1 MIFLISELVR
11 TLKQMVNPFVYLPM
25 IVVAIVAIFLEAI
38 TNNYL
43 NDMLMDLALYSEF
56 VTIDIV
62 AILFTYWPTILI
74 LICASI
80 ISFFTIIVASIIVA
94 RIAKGQGILKA
105 VNDSMMEFS
114 KSFYAAI
121 YILVI
126 LFLFVI
132 VGGTLN
138 VGLDFIYSLAPSE
151 QLLNLI
157 SLVIAPLLFF
167 VLGLAI
173 LIKTIFTIPA
183 LTEGNIKEAI
193 GKSFSFTNNKLIK
206 SIVFMGLVVIVYSII
221 NYIAL
226 LLSSLVT
233 VGGLDLLTYSIIE
246 IIGNTFFVLAI
257 SNYYFVENGMVN
269 EETNNVTVRK
279 NFKFRKR

>member
-1 MIFLISELVR
+1 MISELVR

-257 SNYYFVENGMVN
+257 SNYYF
-269 EETNNVTVRK
+269 
-279 NFKFRKR
+279 